1 MDLRHRAWPVPQ
13 EQSAWSVI
21 GKRRKLAWWPMWDE
35 RIYEEPEY
43 APPSR
48 KTLLAIMRR
57 KIGRG
62 LQTLYVP
69 PEQLPPGLEELVAR
83 LDKA

>member
-1 MDLRHRAWPVPQ
+1 
-13 EQSAWSVI
+13 
-21 GKRRKLAWWPMWDE
+21 MWNDE

-48 KTLLAIMRR
+48 KTLLKIMRR

-62 LQTLYVP
+62 LQARYEVP
-69 PEQLPPGLEELVAR
+69 LDLPPALRELVAK
-83 LDKA
+83 LEAQ

>member
-1 MDLRHRAWPVPQ
+1 MLT
-13 EQSAWSVI
+13 
-21 GKRRKLAWWPMWDE
+21 DE
-35 RIYEEPEY
+35 RIYGEPEY

-62 LQTLYVP
+62 LQTLYEP
-69 PEQLPPGLEELVAR
+69 QQELPAALEELVAK

>member
-1 MDLRHRAWPVPQ
+1 MLT
-13 EQSAWSVI
+13 
-21 GKRRKLAWWPMWDE
+21 DE

-62 LQTLYVP
+62 LQTLYEPQQELP
-69 PEQLPPGLEELVAR
+69 PELKALAEKLGGPFIEGVSPPQAG
-83 LDKA
+83 

>member
-1 MDLRHRAWPVPQ
+1 MRDCRFHRNNTARSSIGVQ
-13 EQSAWSVI
+13 EGNSGIPA
-21 GKRRKLAWWPMWDE
+21 MWIDD
-35 RIYEEPEY
+35 RISEEPEY

-62 LQTLYVP
+62 LQARY
-69 PEQLPPGLEELVAR
+69 ELPPDLPKELQELVTK
-83 LDKA
+83 LDR

>member
-1 MDLRHRAWPVPQ
+1 
-13 EQSAWSVI
+13 
-21 GKRRKLAWWPMWDE
+21 MWDE

>member
-1 MDLRHRAWPVPQ
+1 MLT
-13 EQSAWSVI
+13 
-21 GKRRKLAWWPMWDE
+21 DE
-35 RIYEEPEY
+35 RIYDEPEY

-62 LQTLYVP
+62 LQTLYEPQQELP
-69 PEQLPPGLEELVAR
+69 PELKELAEK
-83 LDKA
+83 LGAAGI

>member
-1 MDLRHRAWPVPQ
+1 
-13 EQSAWSVI
+13 
-21 GKRRKLAWWPMWDE
+21 MWDE

-69 PEQLPPGLEELVAR
+69 PLQLPPKLEELVAR
-83 LDKA
+83 LDKP

>member
-1 MDLRHRAWPVPQ
+1 MDGYPA
-13 EQSAWSVI
+13 
-21 GKRRKLAWWPMWDE
+21 MWIDE
-35 RIYEEPEY
+35 RINDEPEY

-62 LQTLYVP
+62 LQECCEVP
-69 PEQLPPGLEELVAR
+69 LDLPPRLQELITQ
-83 LDKA
+83 LDERAEASSQAQQRERD

>member
-1 MDLRHRAWPVPQ
+1 MLT
-13 EQSAWSVI
+13 E
-21 GKRRKLAWWPMWDE
+21 E
-35 RIYEEPEY
+35 RIYDEPEY

-62 LQTLYVP
+62 LQTLYEPQPELP
-69 PEQLPPGLEELVAR
+69 PELRELAEK
-83 LDKA
+83 LAGAGI

>member
-1 MDLRHRAWPVPQ
+1 
-13 EQSAWSVI
+13 
-21 GKRRKLAWWPMWDE
+21 MWIDD
-35 RIYEEPEY
+35 RISEEPEY

-62 LQTLYVP
+62 LQARY
-69 PEQLPPGLEELVAR
+69 ELPPDLPKELQELVTK
-83 LDKA
+83 LDR